1 MIGEE
6 EFMREVSACER
17 TLYRVSRALLGSD
30 ADCADAVQEAL
41 LKAWRHRGRTDISY
55 FRAWLTR
62 IVINECRTIGRRR
75 ARTPAAQGELPD
87 VPTPQRDVSLE
98 TRDAL
103 ERLSAAH
110 RLVLTLHY
118 LEGFSLA
125 EIAKLTRVP
134 LGTVKYRIVQAR
146 KALRRELEEDG
157 NRRGGAHL

>member
-6 EFMREVSACER
+6 VFMREVEACER
-17 TLYRVSRALLGSD
+17 TLYRVSRAILHSD

-41 LKAWRHRGRTDISY
+41 CKAWKHRDRAQEAY
-55 FRAWLTR
+55 FRTWLTR
-62 IVINECRTIGRRR
+62 IVINECRTVYRRR
-75 ARTPAAQGELPD
+75 SRMGVVEAVPEKAAPEQG
-87 VPTPQRDVSLE
+87 VSLE

-103 ERLSAAH
+103 MRLSQAH

-125 EIAKLTRVP
+125 EIAKITHVP

-146 KALRRELEEDG
+146 KALRRELEDVE
-157 NRRGGAHL
+157 NKKGGAHL

>member
-17 TLYRVSRALLGSD
+17 TLYRVSRSLLGSD

-41 LKAWRHRGRTDISY
+41 LKAWKHRDRAEVSF
-55 FRAWLTR
+55 FRPWLTR

-75 ARTPAAQGELPD
+75 ARAPLAQEAPD
-87 VPTPQRDVSLE
+87 VPAPQRDVSLE

-103 ERLSAAH
+103 QRLSAAH

-118 LEGFSLA
+118 LEGFSLS
-125 EIAKLTRVP
+125 EIAKMTRVP

-146 KALRRELEEDG
+146 RALRRELEEDG
-157 NRRGGAHL
+157 SGQGGARL

>member
-6 EFMREVSACER
+6 EFMRQVCACER

-41 LKAWRHRGRTDISY
+41 LKAWRHRNRADISY
-55 FRAWLTR
+55 FKPWLTR
-62 IVINECRTIGRRR
+62 IVINECYTIGRRR
-75 ARTPAAQGELPD
+75 TRLTPVDD
-87 VPTPQRDVSLE
+87 VPDMPAPERDISLE

-103 ERLSAAH
+103 DRMQKSH

-125 EIAKLTRVP
+125 EIAKMTHVP

-146 KALRRELEEDG
+146 KALRRELAEVEIKQ
-157 NRRGGAHL
+157 GGAHL

>member
-6 EFMREVSACER
+6 EFMREVDACER

-41 LKAWRHRGRTDISY
+41 LKAWKYRSRADAAY
-55 FRAWLTR
+55 FRPWLMR

-75 ARTPAAQGELPD
+75 ARHGVAQELTDTPAPEQG
-87 VPTPQRDVSLE
+87 VSLE

-103 ERLSAAH
+103 QRLSAAH

-125 EIAKLTRVP
+125 EIAKMTRAP

-146 KALRRELEEDG
+146 KALRLELEGGKKEQ
-157 NRRGGAHL
+157 GGAHR

>member
-6 EFMREVSACER
+6 EFTREVCACER

-41 LKAWRHRGRTDISY
+41 LKAWKHRGRTEVTY

-75 ARTPAAQGELPD
+75 ARTPIVREAPELPAQE
-87 VPTPQRDVSLE
+87 TGVSLE

-103 ERLSAAH
+103 GRLAAAH
-110 RLVLTLHY
+110 RLVLVLHY
-118 LEGFSLA
+118 LEGFSLP
-125 EIAKLTRVP
+125 EIARMTRVP

-146 KALRRELEEDG
+146 KALRRELEDRRDG
-157 NRRGGAHL
+157 QGGARL

>member
-17 TLYRVSRALLGSD
+17 TLYRVSRSLLGSD

-41 LKAWRHRGRTDISY
+41 LKAWKHRDRAEVSF
-55 FRAWLTR
+55 FRPWLTR

-75 ARTPAAQGELPD
+75 ARTPLAQEAPD
-87 VPTPQRDVSLE
+87 VPAPQRDVSLE

-103 ERLSAAH
+103 QRLSAAH

-118 LEGFSLA
+118 LEGFSLS
-125 EIAKLTRVP
+125 EIAKMTRVP

-146 KALRRELEEDG
+146 RALRRELEEDG
-157 NRRGGAHL
+157 SGQGGARL

>member
-6 EFMREVSACER
+6 EFMREVNACER
-17 TLYRVSRALLGSD
+17 TLYRVSRALLGCD

-41 LKAWRHRGRTDISY
+41 LKAWKHRSRAEVAY
-55 FRAWLTR
+55 FRPWLTR

-75 ARTPAAQGELPD
+75 ARSPLAQETPD
-87 VPTPQRDVSLE
+87 VPAPAQGVSLE

-103 ERLSAAH
+103 RHLSAAH

-118 LEGFSLA
+118 LEGFSLS
-125 EIAKLTRVP
+125 EIAQMTRVP

-146 KALRRELEEDG
+146 KALRRELEDG
-157 NRRGGAHL
+157 QNGQGGVRL

>member
-1 MIGEE
+1 
-6 EFMREVSACER
+6 MREVNACER
-17 TLYRVSRALLGSD
+17 MLYRVSRALLGSD

-41 LKAWRHRGRTDISY
+41 LKAWKHRNRADLAY
-55 FRAWLTR
+55 FRPWLAR

-75 ARTPAAQGELPD
+75 ARLGVTPEVPD
-87 VPTPQRDVSLE
+87 IPAPERGVSLE

-103 ERLSAAH
+103 ERLNAAH

-125 EIAKLTRVP
+125 EIAKMTRAP

-146 KALRRELEEDG
+146 KALRRELEDS
-157 NRRGGAHL
+157 RMQRGGAHL